1 MTEFAFIATKRKARE
16 QLQRAVFGRGKALG
30 VLCCVVLCC
39 VLSCPTCESTAA
51 GNRPQKYAG
60 CEKSCIAG
68 MVFKRFSEELSSAV
82 RGVDNF
88 NTSVTWRNSA
98 TFVTC

>member
-1 MTEFAFIATKRKARE
+1 MFAVLGEAR
-16 QLQRAVFGRGKALG
+16 RAPLPEIGR
-30 VLCCVVLCC
+30 
-39 VLSCPTCESTAA
+39 S
-51 GNRPQKYAG
+51 KYAG

-68 MVFKRFSEELSSAV
+68 MVFKRCSEELSSAV
-82 RGVDNF
+82 RGVDEF

>member
-1 MTEFAFIATKRKARE
+1 MTEFAFITTKRKARE

-30 VLCCVVLCC
+30 VLCCV
-39 VLSCPTCESTAA
+39 LSYPTCESTAA

-60 CEKSCIAG
+60 CEKSCIAR